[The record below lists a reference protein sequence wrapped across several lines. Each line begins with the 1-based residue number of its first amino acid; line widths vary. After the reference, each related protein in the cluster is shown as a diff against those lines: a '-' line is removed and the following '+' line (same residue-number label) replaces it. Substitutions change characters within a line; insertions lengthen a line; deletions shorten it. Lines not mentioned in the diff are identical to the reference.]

1 MRYYAAWKNK
11 GKWRVVMLSNYN
23 FPPRPVDNVRDFAT
37 FEEANNV
44 ARNISLGMWGYKPG
58 VYVNMR

>member
-23 FPPRPVDNVRDFAT
+23 FPPRLVDNCRGFET
-37 FEEANNV
+37 FDEANTV
-44 ARNISLGMWGYKPG
+44 ARNIADGMYGYKPG